1 MQCENNEKSTIDN
14 IDLENNESNEINT
27 NEVTDETI
35 ENNNNKNCI
44 ELENMQKDLNEALE
58 KQEEYLNLAQRV
70 QADFDNFRKRNNTIR
85 KESYDNGAI
94 DFAKSL
100 LPVLDN
106 FERALSALEYEDE
119 NNSIM
124 VGINMVYKQLL
135 DSFEKRGISQI
146 NRIGEKFD
154 PNLEEAVTKGSP
166 EDGDPG
172 TVCEVLQ
179 KGYIMGSNVL
189 RFSMVK
195 VVPE

>member
-100 LPVLDN
+100 LP
-106 FERALSALEYEDE
+106 
-119 NNSIM
+119 
-124 VGINMVYKQLL
+124 G
-135 DSFEKRGISQI
+135 
-146 NRIGEKFD
+146 
-154 PNLEEAVTKGSP
+154 
-166 EDGDPG
+166 
-172 TVCEVLQ
+172 
-179 KGYIMGSNVL
+179 
-189 RFSMVK
+189 VK
-195 VVPE
+195 WHAKE

>member
-1 MQCENNEKSTIDN
+1 MQSENKDGSTLENIETENNEIVDETMEQCSDENCVELDN
-14 IDLENNESNEINT
+14 I
-27 NEVTDETI
+27 
-35 ENNNNKNCI
+35 
-44 ELENMQKDLNEALE
+44 QKDLDEALA

-70 QADFDNFRKRNNTIR
+70 QADFDNFRKRNNSVR
-85 KESYDNGAI
+85 KESYDSGAI

-106 FERALSALEYEDE
+106 FERALSSLSGDED
-119 NNSIM
+119 NNIM

-146 NRIGEKFD
+146 NRVGEKFD

-166 EDGDPG
+166 EDGEPG

-179 KGYIMGSNVL
+179 KGYIMGTNVL